1 MADWYKKNKEDVL
14 KEFDVN
20 IHGLSEEKV
29 THIRQKYGFNRLPE
43 SKRDSVFKIF
53 LRQFQ
58 SPIIYILLLAGLIVF
73 LKGDIVDSLII
84 FSVLFINAIVGSIQE
99 GRAQNTLFAL
109 RKMVT
114 TYTTL
119 LRDGKEKIILA
130 EELVPGDII
139 ILSEGDKIP
148 ADARLLEVNNLKV
161 DESSLTGE
169 SEPIIKNGELIEK
182 NDLPVAD
189 QINMVWS
196 GTYVI
201 EGGARAVVV
210 ATGINTFIGGISQ
223 KLLSID
229 ADMPLKKNI
238 KIISR
243 MIIFIVLFVCAFVFI
258 FGISK
263 GFSVSQMFS
272 TSVAI
277 AVSVTP
283 EGLPVVVTIIL
294 ATGMYRMSKKNAL
307 VRKLQAVEALGQAE
321 IIAVDKTGTITLNQM
336 MVKSVYVPEKFY
348 EISGNGYEPKGD
360 VSYSGNI
367 ISPADHDDLLFAGKL
382 SSLVSNGVVAFSEE
396 NQMWQRISG
405 DPTELAMSVFSQKI
419 GFIKNDLERENNK
432 LLEVPFS
439 SYLKYHAV
447 TNLIDKEEV
456 TTVVGAPEVI
466 ISKLKNIWKDGK
478 IHKIDES
485 DLDKIHQS
493 VLSMTRE
500 GLRVVAMA
508 INKDSVSF
516 EKIESLPDLCFVGLF
531 GISDSI
537 REEVYDVVTLAKNS
551 GVKVVMI
558 TGDHIETAKSI
569 GIKTGIY
576 NDGDIVL
583 TSSDIENKNEDE
595 LLKLLPKVSIFA
607 RVTPEDKLK
616 IIELYRKSKKVVAMT
631 GDGVND
637 ALSLVAA
644 DLGVSMGKIGTEV
657 AKESSDII
665 LQDDN
670 FGNIIYAIEEGRNIY
685 ITIKKVIFYLFST
698 SFGELF
704 TIIFAIFLGYPI
716 PILASQI
723 IWLNFVTD
731 GFLVAA
737 LAMEPKDKDLLK
749 DNRKRFTK
757 IIDGL
762 MIQRIIMMGL
772 IMMLGSIFMFDAYLG
787 AGFVKASTITL
798 TTLAVFQWFNIFNAR
813 FENKSIFTKEI
824 FSNLYVWA
832 ALLIV
837 IVLQFLAVYWG
848 PLQSILRTTML
859 SWGDWVIIIGVS
871 SSMIMI
877 EEFRKILVKI
887 LSKSFVNKI
896 ITKLS

>member
-1 MADWYKKNKEDVL
+1 MIDWYRKNKEDIL
-14 KEFDVN
+14 KEFEVST
-20 IHGLSEEKV
+20 HGLSEEKV
-29 THIRQKYGFNRLPE
+29 QSLRQKHGLNKLPE

-58 SPIIYILLLAGLIVF
+58 NPIIYILLLAGLVVF
-73 LKGDIVDSLII
+73 IKGDVVDSLVI

-119 LRDGKEKIILA
+119 LRDGREKIILA

-148 ADARLLEVNNLKV
+148 ADARLLEVNNLKI

-169 SEPIIKNGELIEK
+169 SEPIIKSEEIIDK
-182 NDLPVAD
+182 DSLPISD
-189 QINMVWS
+189 QNNMVWS

-201 EGGARAVVV
+201 EGSARAIVVS
-210 ATGINTFIGGISQ
+210 TGVNTFIGGISQ

-238 KIISR
+238 KIISK
-243 MIIFIVLFVCAFVFI
+243 MIIFVVVFVCLFVFVF
-258 FGISK
+258 GLSK
-263 GFSVSQMFS
+263 GFSASQMFS

-336 MVKSVYVPEKFY
+336 MVKSLYVGEKVYEV
-348 EISGNGYEPKGD
+348 SGNGYEPKGD
-360 VSYSGNI
+360 ISYSGNI
-367 ISPADHDDLLFAGKL
+367 ISPVDHKDLLFAGKL
-382 SSLVSNGVVAFSEE
+382 SSLISNGVVAFSEE
-396 NQMWQRISG
+396 NKMWQRISG
-405 DPTELAMSVFSQKI
+405 DPTELAMAVFSQKV

-432 LLEVPFS
+432 ILEIPFS

-456 TTVVGAPEVI
+456 TTVVGAPEII
-466 ISKLKNIWKDGK
+466 ISKLKNIWKGGAISK
-478 IHKIDES
+478 IEDS
-485 DLDKIHQS
+485 DLDNIRQN
-493 VLSMTRE
+493 VLSMTKE

-508 INKDSVSF
+508 INKEGVDWSG
-516 EKIESLPDLCFVGLF
+516 IESLPDLCFVGLF

-537 REEVYDVVTLAKNS
+537 REEVFDVVTLAKNS

-576 NDGDIVL
+576 KEGDVVL

-595 LLKLLPKVSIFA
+595 LLKLLPKTSVFA

-670 FGNIIYAIEEGRNIY
+670 FGNIIHAIEEGRNIY

-704 TIIFAIFLGYPI
+704 TIILAIFLGYPI

-757 IIDGL
+757 IIDSI

-772 IMMLGSIFMFDAYLG
+772 VMMLGSIFMFDAYLG

-813 FENKSIFTKEI
+813 FENKSIFTREI
-824 FSNLYVWA
+824 FSNLYVWG

-837 IVLQFLAVYWG
+837 ISLQLLAVYWG

-859 SWGDWVIIIGVS
+859 SLGDWVIIIGVS
-871 SSMIMI
+871 SSMIAI
-877 EEFRKILVKI
+877 EEFRKILVKV
-887 LSKSFVNKI
+887 LSKVFAIKTL
-896 ITKLS
+896 TKLS